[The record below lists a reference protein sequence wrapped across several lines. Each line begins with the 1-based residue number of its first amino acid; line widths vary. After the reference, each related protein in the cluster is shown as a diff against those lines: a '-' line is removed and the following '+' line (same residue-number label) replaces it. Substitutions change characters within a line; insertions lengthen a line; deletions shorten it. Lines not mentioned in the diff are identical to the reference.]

1 MFDEIVEKYKNFSDA
16 LVVEVSYRAGERSKN
31 VEIIIDCMNSQ
42 NEYKFDKIKLILIDV
57 VSMSFIERENQSSTV
72 VFSAL
77 LLKNE
82 QMLTFDFFPFIYG
95 EGRLEENENSDFKVK
110 CRDAIYFK
118 IQ

>member
-1 MFDEIVEKYKNFSDA
+1 MFDEIVAKYENFSDA
-16 LVVEVSYRAGERSKN
+16 LVVEVSYRAGECSKN

-42 NEYKFDKIKLILIDV
+42 NEYKFEKIKLILIDV